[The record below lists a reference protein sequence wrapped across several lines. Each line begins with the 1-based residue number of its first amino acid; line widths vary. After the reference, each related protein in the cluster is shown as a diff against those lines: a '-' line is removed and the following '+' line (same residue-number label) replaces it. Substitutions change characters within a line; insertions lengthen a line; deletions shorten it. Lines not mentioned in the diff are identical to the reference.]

1 MLTLTAA
8 LDLALDPNTKEDGLA
23 ALAARSGSFGSL
35 EDGARPQLGASILRY
50 GLGLNPLFWE
60 LVPSIIRHA
69 ADVDMPCEALLN
81 VVMPAQKST
90 DMLRVPKWIAAARAL
105 AAWADGKVSA

>member
-1 MLTLTAA
+1 MTLTAA
-8 LDLALDPNTKEDGLA
+8 LNLALDPNTKEEGLA
-23 ALAARSGSFGSL
+23 ALAALSGSFESL

-50 GLGLNPLFWE
+50 GLGLNPLFAE
-60 LVPSIIRHA
+60 VVPSIITHA
-69 ADVDMPCEALLN
+69 VDFDMPCVALLD

-90 DMLRVPKWIAAARAL
+90 DMLRVPKWTNAARSL